1 VADVLNP
8 AQYLDC
14 YEFYPG
20 VEDDETLGRIYVEDM
35 EAIDTPNHP
44 FPGVY

>member
-1 VADVLNP
+1 MIDCGEHTSSVADLINLVEN
-8 AQYLDC
+8 LDA

-35 EAIDTPNHP
+35 EA
-44 FPGVY
+44 G